1 MPEER
6 VRLDKWLWA
15 ARFFRTRSLARQAI
29 EGGKVWYESA
39 RVKVSKEVRVGAEL
53 RIRQGFD
60 EKTVIVTA
68 LSEQREGAPQ
78 AALLY
83 QETAASIEEREQR
96 AARRKLERQA
106 GLAGEGRPDKRDR
119 RLIHRFKNQWR
130 DA

>member
-29 EGGKVWYESA
+29 EGGKVWYERE

-60 EKTVIVTA
+60 EKTVIVEA
-68 LSEQREGAPQ
+68 LSDQRRGAPE

-83 QETAASIEEREQR
+83 QETPESISAREQL
-96 AARRKLERQA
+96 AEQRKLERQS
-106 GLAGEGRPDKRDR
+106 GLAGQGRPDKRDR